1 MQIPAISVVVLRGRD
16 NEEWYQECINSLNG
30 SILPLHE
37 IVVVENRDRAISI
50 GAGWNLGAREATG
63 EWVFFIGDDD
73 FVSPEYFIALV
84 TSYYAAI
91 ATPHNKEIITV
102 SSYPTAFND
111 EDGAAFPVVGRTV
124 TGMWKR
130 DYLLANPFNEELTR
144 LIDAEYVAT
153 HVKNNIV
160 IARHSYGYFY
170 RQHTGKTS
178 GRLIPKYEKPLQMEN
193 EKSLQLDSETL
204 SLQIPD
210 EEAA

>member
-1 MQIPAISVVVLRGRD
+1 MQIPAISVVILRGRD
-16 NEEWYQECINSLNG
+16 NDEWFKECVDSLNG

-37 IVVVENRDRAISI
+37 ILVIDNRDRAISI

-84 TSYYAAI
+84 TSYTAAV
-91 ATPHNKEIITV
+91 ANPHPAEIISV

-111 EDGAAFPVVGRTV
+111 EDGAAFPVVGRIV

-130 DYLLANPFNEELTR
+130 DFLLSNPFNEELTR
-144 LIDAEYVAT
+144 LVDADYVAR
-153 HVKNNIV
+153 HIKNNIV

-170 RQHTGKTS
+170 RQHSGKTS

-193 EKSLQLDSETL
+193 TVALQVGADEV